1 MFNIKQIDLYP
12 TTVYCVDIYDEK
24 ENEEY
29 KKFLINLSKTDKGKS
44 YSNKKGYQ
52 SDSIL
57 WQEKVFEPLLEKASH
72 VTQTI
77 IKNVTGQNV
86 YFTAS
91 NEEVQQTVIKAMWG
105 NVTPKGGYN
114 FIHVHPS
121 AWMSAAYYVQI
132 PNDDSPLI
140 FQDPRP
146 ARMMDFQRSVLINDE
161 YFEHHCKV
169 GELVLFP
176 AWLPHYV
183 NPNTSDEP
191 RISISFNTH
200 LRAALSY

>member
-1 MFNIKQIDLYP
+1 MEFLDNNNSHNNKLIFISGFVNNP
-12 TTVYCVDIYDEK
+12 G
-24 ENEEY
+24 
-29 KKFLINLSKTDKGKS
+29 KKKAALLI
-44 YSNKKGYQ
+44 Q
-52 SDSIL
+52 
-57 WQEKVFEPLLEKASH
+57 LE
-72 VTQTI
+72 TI
-77 IKNVTGQNV
+77 IKNITGHNV

-121 AWMSAAYYVQI
+121 AWMSAVYYVQI
-132 PNDDSPLI
+132 PNGDSPLT

-161 YFEHHCKV
+161 YFEHRCKV

-183 NPNTSDEP
+183 NPNTSDED